1 MLFSELMWM
10 GSPVSTA
17 DEWIEL
23 CNRSEDPVEL
33 SGWTITRQL
42 EDREVIMLHLAE
54 GELAPGAVYLIANY
68 PADDARS
75 ALARPPD
82 LVDPAVSLPNTKLHL
97 RLYDGDPEAGARL
110 VDAADDGSGAPLAGD
125 PQQKKSM
132 VRRLFDTDGTLPISW
147 TTAEDHSGW
156 DEGLEVMGTPGRL
169 SLAAVL
175 PDSAISTTISPS
187 GWGSLKSVP

>member
-1 MLFSELMWM
+1 MWM

-75 ALARPPD
+75 ALATPPD
-82 LVDPAVSLPNTKLHL
+82 QVDPAVSLPNTKLHL

-147 TTAEDHSGW
+147 ATAEDHSGW

-187 GWGSLKSVP
+187 GWASLKSVP